1 MKRLKKQVRYSKII
15 VALVIVLNAV
25 FAAAAMAA
33 FVIVKSEPVALITA
47 WFAFTTGELWM
58 LATLRGKEI
67 KNESKAN
74 ESEWL
79 ENDERS
85 D

>member
-1 MKRLKKQVRYSKII
+1 MKKQVRYSKII

-25 FAAAAMAA
+25 FATAAMLA
-33 FVIVKSEPVALITA
+33 FILVKSEPVALITA

-67 KNESKAN
+67 KSEEKIKESW
-74 ESEWL
+74 EL
-79 ENDERS
+79 DNDE
-85 D
+85 